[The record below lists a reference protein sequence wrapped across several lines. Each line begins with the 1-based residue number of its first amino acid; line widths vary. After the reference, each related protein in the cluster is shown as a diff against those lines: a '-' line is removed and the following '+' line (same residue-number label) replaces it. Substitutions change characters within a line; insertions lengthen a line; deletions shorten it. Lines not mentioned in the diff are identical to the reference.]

1 LAETVSKNGPQ
12 FYGTFYLYAGAN
24 FAAALWA
31 TFTIPDNRGLSL
43 VKVEENYESQNKAKT
58 ANANENANDEEEPQ
72 LQSLIENKV

>member
-1 LAETVSKNGPQ
+1 LSGKVH
-12 FYGTFYLYAGAN
+12 GTFFFYASLQTVN
-24 FAAALWA
+24 LIWA
-31 TFTIPDNRGLSL
+31 TFMIPDNRGLSL